1 MSFSGEVKSEV
12 KDLIS
17 GKANS
22 LVAGL
27 AAILACIGRFEIEEG
42 GEYTLTLN
50 CDNVPAATKCFTLL
64 SKASNIRFKSDPASG
79 LESEIRG
86 TLRVQ
91 AGSSRVR
98 ELAQLLDLVE
108 EKPPVRISHAGAA
121 KNAAPGDKIRDTK
134 GVTDWSLLADTGCIR
149 SYIRS
154 MFLCVGS
161 VSDPEREY
169 HLEFNCVSREQA
181 EQVQSVLADCDIDV
195 RITPRRKNF
204 VVYSRD
210 AEVIAAILTLM
221 DARRS
226 LLQFEDARV
235 TRQVRGSVN
244 RQVNCETAN
253 IRKTV
258 TAAQKMIDDIH
269 LLEESG
275 KMQELPQGIQEI
287 ARARA
292 TYPELSLQGL
302 GELLD
307 PPVGKSGVNH
317 RLRKISEAAAEVRS
331 GM

>member
-12 KDLIS
+12 KNLIS

-64 SKASNIRFKSDPASG
+64 SKASNIRFKSDSASG

-86 TLRVQ
+86 TLRVET
-91 AGSSRVR
+91 GSSRVR

-108 EKPPVRISHAGAA
+108 EDGS
-121 KNAAPGDKIRDTK
+121 IRDTK

-269 LLEESG
+269 FLEESG

-302 GELLD
+302 GELLN